1 MLAYQVLL
9 KKKISFAYNLQ
20 KALASRKNLPFWDG
34 HDNDNEATTVQTLSL
49 KTVHAMSHV
58 WIHYIVSIN
67 VIISNWNLLA
77 AFKLYLSFNIKE
89 LNENIFYEIT
99 NHGQKKVVYL
109 FFFHIFKSTT
119 NHLTFQMHTYAHL
132 QSLL

>member
-1 MLAYQVLL
+1 
-9 KKKISFAYNLQ
+9 
-20 KALASRKNLPFWDG
+20 
-34 HDNDNEATTVQTLSL
+34 
-49 KTVHAMSHV
+49 MSHV

-132 QSLL
+132 QSLLYMTFCVKKILNPASTQSNIRRLSRLEPSLNCQPTFCDGLDMPIVTAWICLEV